1 MSMLDPAG
9 HITAALLLRRVEA
22 ELGGCRRLLAQIEA
36 SVETMLSR
44 GSIAPNDPLH
54 VSEMQSIDLLDQ
66 TLADLILC
74 LQELASAPPIGT
86 ALPLRVAHITRRL
99 RLADLRE
106 RLVGRGTAG
115 ERSAEVVLF

>member
-22 ELGGCRRLLAQIEA
+22 ELGGCRRLLSKIES

-44 GSIAPNDPLH
+44 GHIAADDPLH
-54 VSEMQSIDLLDQ
+54 VSEMQAIDLLDQ
-66 TLADLILC
+66 SLADLILC

-99 RLADLRE
+99 RLADLRD
-106 RLVGRGTAG
+106 RLSGQVAKSGRGDDV
-115 ERSAEVVLF
+115 ELF

>member
-22 ELGGCRRLLAQIEA
+22 ELGGCRRLLSKIES

-44 GSIAPNDPLH
+44 GHIAADDPLH
-54 VSEMQSIDLLDQ
+54 VSEMQAIDLLDQ
-66 TLADLILC
+66 SLADLILC
-74 LQELASAPPIGT
+74 LQELAAAPPIGT

-99 RLADLRE
+99 RLADLRDRLSGQTAKPE
-106 RLVGRGTAG
+106 RGDDV
-115 ERSAEVVLF
+115 ELF